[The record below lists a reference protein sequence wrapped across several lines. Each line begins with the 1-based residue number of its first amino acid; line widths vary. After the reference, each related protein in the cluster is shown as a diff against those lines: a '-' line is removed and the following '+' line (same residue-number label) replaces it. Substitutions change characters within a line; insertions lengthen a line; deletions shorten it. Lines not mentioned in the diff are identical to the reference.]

1 MGYVGRYRDVKQ
13 KHVYIDS
20 IFYFHCSKIYTM
32 TNIENLDSS
41 IFANVFKGVYLNFI
55 ADYTK
60 NMNRLFEYKSV
71 ASGHWRADSAE
82 TCLLL

>member
-1 MGYVGRYRDVKQ
+1 
-13 KHVYIDS
+13 
-20 IFYFHCSKIYTM
+20 M
-32 TNIENLDSS
+32 TNIENVDSS

-71 ASGHWRADSAE
+71 ASRHWRADRLKHVFYCE
-82 TCLLL
+82 TSGSLLPPTVYIQYDSVKLVNSLFLH

>member
-1 MGYVGRYRDVKQ
+1 
-13 KHVYIDS
+13 
-20 IFYFHCSKIYTM
+20 M
-32 TNIENLDSS
+32 TNIENVDSS

-71 ASGHWRADSAE
+71 ASRHWRAPE
-82 TCLLL
+82 TCLLF

>member
-1 MGYVGRYRDVKQ
+1 
-13 KHVYIDS
+13 
-20 IFYFHCSKIYTM
+20 M
-32 TNIENLDSS
+32 TNIENVDSS
-41 IFANVFKGVYLNFI
+41 IFANVFKGVYLNSI

-71 ASGHWRADSAE
+71 ASRHWRAGPAE